1 MMMPAKTSAKK
12 TTINT
17 SDDIPNIFAPETR
30 TAPRPD
36 TAEIAKGFDSVPA
49 NQLSWAVNRLANSR
63 RSNREILE
71 FRRAMEGA
79 EHGSNEQH
87 LQDADK
93 EPEFAGYR

>member
-1 MMMPAKTSAKK
+1 MMPAKTAAKK

-17 SDDIPNIFAPETR
+17 SDDTPNIFAPETR
-30 TAPRPD
+30 TAPQLD
-36 TAEIAKGFDSVPA
+36 TAAIAKSFDSVPD
-49 NQLSWAVNRLANSR
+49 NQLSWAVKRLANLR

-71 FRRAMEGA
+71 FRRATEGA
-79 EHGSNEQH
+79 EHGSNEKN